1 MNFMLLDLYQRKINY
16 LRISVT
22 DRCNLRCRYCMPEEG
37 LSLIP
42 HQDILSYEEILRLVR
57 VFVLEGISKVRLTG
71 GEPLVRKGI
80 VDFVSRLSEIEGI
93 KDLSLTT
100 NGLLLK
106 DFAADLKRAGLK
118 RINISLDTLN
128 CNKFSLITRKNGYDQ
143 VWQGIEETMKVS
155 LSPIKINMVAIK
167 GFNDDE
173 IESFALLTLH
183 HPLIVRYIEY
193 MPSGNGEEWKE
204 GNILTISE
212 IKKRLEEMGRLIPI
226 PSDQWDGPARRFRLE
241 GAIGEIGLIGPV
253 SDHFCYACN
262 RLRLTP
268 DGKIR
273 TCLFSDEEIDVKSFL
288 RDGGSDEDL
297 RKQLLVALR
306 TKPEKHH
313 INTHQFKKCQR
324 NMSAIGG

>member
-1 MNFMLLDLYQRKINY
+1 VLLDPYHRKINY

-42 HQDILSYEEILRLVR
+42 HEEILSYEEILRIVR
-57 VFVLEGISKVRLTG
+57 VFALEGISKVRLTG

-80 VDFVSRLSEIEGI
+80 VDFVSRLSEIEAI

-100 NGLLLK
+100 NGILLK
-106 DFAADLKRAGLK
+106 DFAGDLKRAGLK

-128 CNKFSLITRKNGYDQ
+128 REKFSMITRRNGYEK
-143 VWQGIEETMKVS
+143 VWQGIEEALKVS
-155 LSPIKINMVAIK
+155 LFPIKINMVAIK
-167 GFNDDE
+167 GLNDEE
-173 IESFALLTLH
+173 IESFALLTLQ

-204 GNILTISE
+204 GNILTIPE
-212 IKKRLEEMGRLIPI
+212 IKSRLEEMGRLIAI
-226 PSDQWDGPARRFRLE
+226 PSDEWDGPARRFRFE

-253 SDHFCYACN
+253 SDHFCGNCN

-273 TCLFSDEEIDVKSFL
+273 TCLFSDDEIDVKEFL
-288 RDGGSDEDL
+288 RNGGSDKDL
-297 RKQLLVALR
+297 KERLLVALR
-306 TKPEKHH
+306 TKPEKHN

>member
-1 MNFMLLDLYQRKINY
+1 MLLDPYHRKINY

-22 DRCNLRCRYCMPEEG
+22 DRCNLRCRYCMPEQG
-37 LSLIP
+37 LPLTP
-42 HQDILSYEEILRLVR
+42 HEEVLTYEEILRIVR
-57 VFVLEGISKVRLTG
+57 VFAKEGISKIRLTG

-80 VDFVSRLSEIEGI
+80 VDFVSRLSEIEEI
-93 KDLSLTT
+93 RDLSLTT

-106 DFAADLKRAGLK
+106 DYAVDLKRAGLK

-128 CNKFSLITRKNGYDQ
+128 REKFSMITRRNGYEN
-143 VWQGIEETMKVS
+143 VWHGIEEAMKVS

-204 GNILTISE
+204 GNILTVPE
-212 IKKRLEEMGRLIPI
+212 IKYRLEEMGNLIPI

-241 GAIGEIGLIGPV
+241 GATGEIGLIGPV
-253 SDHFCYACN
+253 SDHFCGNCN

-273 TCLFSDEEIDVKSFL
+273 TCLFSDEEIDVKQFL
-288 RDGGSDEDL
+288 RNGGSDGDL
-297 RKQLLVALR
+297 REQLLVALKA
-306 TKPEKHH
+306 KPEKHQ

>member
-1 MNFMLLDLYQRKINY
+1 MLFDPYQRKINY

-22 DRCNLRCRYCMPEEG
+22 DRCNLRCQYCMPEEG
-37 LSLIP
+37 LSLIS
-42 HQDILSYEEILRLVR
+42 HDEILTYEEILRIVR
-57 VFVLEGISKVRLTG
+57 VFAKEGISKVRLTG

-80 VDFVSRLSEIEGI
+80 VHFVSRLSEIEEI

-106 DFAADLKRAGLK
+106 DYAADLKRAGLN

-128 CNKFSLITRKNGYDQ
+128 REKFYRITRRNGYER
-143 VWQGIEETMKVS
+143 VWQGIEEAMKVS
-155 LSPIKINMVAIK
+155 LFPIKINMVAIK
-167 GFNDDE
+167 GLNDDE

-212 IKKRLEEMGRLIPI
+212 IKDRLEEMGNLIPI

-253 SDHFCYACN
+253 SDHFCGNCN

-273 TCLFSDEEIDVKSFL
+273 TCLFSDEEIDVKRFL
-288 RDGGSDEDL
+288 RNGGSDEDV
-297 RKQLLVALR
+297 RRQLLVALKK
-306 TKPEKHH
+306 KPERHN
-313 INTHQFKKCQR
+313 INTRQFKKCQR

>member
-1 MNFMLLDLYQRKINY
+1 MLFDPYQRRINY

-37 LSLIP
+37 LPLIP
-42 HQDILSYEEILRLVR
+42 HDAILSYEEILRIVR
-57 VFVLEGISKVRLTG
+57 VFAKEGISKIRLTG

-80 VDFVSRLSEIEGI
+80 IDFISRLSSIEGI
-93 KDLSLTT
+93 LDLSLTT

-106 DFAADLKRAGLK
+106 DFAAELKRAGLK
-118 RINISLDTLN
+118 RVNVSLDTLDRER
-128 CNKFSLITRKNGYDQ
+128 FSHITRRDGYER
-143 VWQGIEETMKVS
+143 VWQGIEEAMRVS
-155 LSPIKINMVAIK
+155 LSPIKINMVAMK

-173 IESFALLTLH
+173 IESFALLTLRY
-183 HPLIVRYIEY
+183 PLIVRYIEY

-204 GNILTISE
+204 RDILTVSE
-212 IKKRLEEMGRLIPI
+212 IKKRLEAIGELIPL
-226 PSDQWDGPARRFRLE
+226 PSSQWDGPARRFRLE
-241 GAIGEIGLIGPV
+241 GAMGEIGLIGPV
-253 SDHFCYACN
+253 SDHFCGQCN

-273 TCLFSDEEIDVKSFL
+273 TCLFSDEEIDVRKIL
-288 RDGGSDEDL
+288 RHGGRDEEV
-297 RKQLLVALR
+297 RRQLLLALQR
-306 TKPEKHH
+306 KPEKHQ

>member
-1 MNFMLLDLYQRKINY
+1 MLLDPYRRKINY

-22 DRCNLRCRYCMPEEG
+22 DRCNLRCRYCMPEQG
-37 LSLIP
+37 LPLTP
-42 HQDILSYEEILRLVR
+42 HEEVLTYEEILRIVR
-57 VFVLEGISKVRLTG
+57 VFTKEGISKIRLTG

-80 VDFVSRLSEIEGI
+80 VDFLSRLSEIEEI
-93 KDLSLTT
+93 RDLSLTT

-106 DFAADLKRAGLK
+106 DYAMDLKRAGLK

-128 CNKFSLITRKNGYDQ
+128 REKFSMITRRSGYEN
-143 VWQGIEETMKVS
+143 VWQGIEEAMKVS
-155 LSPIKINMVAIK
+155 FSPIKINMVAIK

-193 MPSGNGEEWKE
+193 MPSGEEWKE
-204 GNILTISE
+204 GNIVTIPE
-212 IKKRLEEMGRLIPI
+212 IKSRLEEMGKLTAI
-226 PSDQWDGPARRFRLE
+226 PSDEWDGPARRFRFE

-253 SDHFCYACN
+253 SDHFCDHCN

-273 TCLFSDEEIDVKSFL
+273 TCLFSDDEIDVRGFL
-288 RDGGSDEDL
+288 RNGGSDEDL
-297 RKQLLVALR
+297 RKQLLVALN
-306 TKPEKHH
+306 TKPERHY

>member
-1 MNFMLLDLYQRKINY
+1 MLLDPYHRKINY

-37 LSLIP
+37 LQLIP
-42 HQDILSYEEILRLVR
+42 HEEILTYEEILRVVR
-57 VFVLEGISKVRLTG
+57 VFAKEGISKIRLTG
-71 GEPLVRKGI
+71 GEPLIRKGI
-80 VDFVSRLSEIEGI
+80 SEFISQLARIEGI
-93 KDLSLTT
+93 RDLSLTT
-100 NGLLLK
+100 NGILLK
-106 DFAADLKRAGLK
+106 DFAGSLKESGLN

-128 CNKFSLITRKNGYDQ
+128 REKFSLITRRNGYEK
-143 VWQGIEETMKVS
+143 VWQGIEEAMKVS

-167 GFNDDE
+167 GLNDEE

-183 HPLIVRYIEY
+183 HPLMVRYIEY

-204 GNILTISE
+204 GNILTILE
-212 IKKRLEEMGRLIPI
+212 IKSRLEDMGKLTAI
-226 PSDQWDGPARRFRLE
+226 PSDEWDGPARRFRFE

-253 SDHFCYACN
+253 SDHFCDNCN

-273 TCLFSDEEIDVKSFL
+273 TCLFSDDEIDVKGFL
-288 RDGGSDEDL
+288 RNGGSDEDL
-297 RKQLLVALR
+297 KRQLLVALKK
-306 TKPEKHH
+306 KPERHN